1 MSNTSIKH
9 VIVGTAGHIDH
20 GKSTLIEALTGT
32 HPDRLEEE
40 KRRGITIDLGF
51 AFLEEEGVR
60 YGFVDVPGH
69 ERFVKNMLAG
79 ASGID
84 LVLLVIAAD
93 ELIKPQTREHFDICR
108 LLGVQRGV
116 IALTKSDLADG
127 DTRGLARMEVEEF
140 VKGTFLA
147 TAPIIEVSAKTQLGL
162 AELKT
167 ALREAAKEID
177 AKDTGRYFRLPID
190 RSFAVKGF
198 GSVVTGTLYSGHIAL
213 GDEVELLPPG
223 KILRVRGLQTGGKSV
238 QRAAAGQRTAVN
250 VAGIEHTAIQRGM
263 VLSSRGRLRAARR
276 ADVRLELLPGA
287 PPLKQ
292 RAQVHFHAGT
302 LETIA
307 EVYLVGARELAPGG
321 SALAQLRLRDDAVLV
336 RGDRFIVRQFSPV
349 VTIGGGMVLDPHAR
363 RFAAKDTGRAQFL
376 GILEKG
382 SQEEILQAMAERNI
396 LGITAGEIIV
406 RTGWVEQ
413 EIQSAAKSL
422 CDKKLIR
429 IASSEPL
436 ILIAETVFA
445 EIGKKLL
452 ARAERFH
459 KENPLL
465 PGITREELKA
475 SLGRR
480 VRPETFATALHL
492 LLEQKQITLQ
502 GEFIKKAG
510 AQITLAPEELRAQEQ
525 ITQAFS
531 KAGLAV
537 PSVKEVLAQLKI
549 ETARAE
555 KLLQILLREKVLVR
569 VSADLIFHRDALDAL
584 TGLLRQYKK
593 AKGDRIGVPAF
604 KELTGITRKYAIPL
618 LEYLDRQRQT
628 QRAGDER
635 VIL

>member
-1 MSNTSIKH
+1 MSNSTKS

-116 IALTKSDLADG
+116 IALTKSDLADS
-127 DTRGLARMEVEEF
+127 DTRELARMEIEEF
-140 VKGTFLA
+140 VKRTFLA
-147 TAPIIEVSAKTQLGL
+147 NAPIVEVSAKTQQGL
-162 AELKT
+162 AELKA
-167 ALREAAKEID
+167 ALREAAREIN

-198 GSVVTGTLYSGHIAL
+198 GSVVTGTLFSGYVAV
-213 GDEVELLPPG
+213 GDEVELLPSG

-238 QRAAAGQRTAVN
+238 ERAEAGQRAAVN
-250 VAGIEHTAIQRGM
+250 LAGIEHTAIQRGM
-263 VLSSRGRLRAARR
+263 TLSSRGRLRTTRR
-276 ADVRLELLPGA
+276 ADVRLELLPGV
-287 PPLKQ
+287 PILKH

-302 LETIA
+302 LETVG
-307 EVYLVGARELAPGG
+307 EVYLLGARELAPGG
-321 SALAQLRLRDDAVLV
+321 NALAQIRLQVEAVLV

-349 VTIGGGMVLDPHAR
+349 VTIGGGVVLDPHAR
-363 RFAAKDTGRAQFL
+363 RFSAKDTGRAQFL
-376 GILEKG
+376 EMLEKG
-382 SQEEILQAMAERNI
+382 SREDVLRAMAERNI
-396 LGITAGEIIV
+396 LGITAEEIVV
-406 RTGWVEQ
+406 RTGWIEE
-413 EIQSAAKSL
+413 EIQSAARALADKSL
-422 CDKKLIR
+422 VR
-429 IASSEPL
+429 IVPSEPL
-436 ILIAETVFA
+436 ILIAEALFA

-452 ARAERFH
+452 ARVERFH

-480 VRPETFATALHL
+480 VRPEAFATALQL
-492 LLEQKQITLQ
+492 LLEQKKITLQ

-510 AQITLAPEELRAQEQ
+510 TEITLAPEELRAREQ
-525 ITQAFS
+525 ITQAFA

-537 PSVKEVLAQLKI
+537 PSVKEVLARLKI

-569 VSADLIFHRDALDAL
+569 VSMDLIFHRDALEAL
-584 TGLLRQYKK
+584 TGLLAQYKK
-593 AKGDRIGVPAF
+593 LKGDRIGVPAF

-628 QRAGDER
+628 RRAGDER

>member
-1 MSNTSIKH
+1 MSNSTKSI
-9 VIVGTAGHIDH
+9 IVGTAGHIDH

-116 IALTKSDLADG
+116 IALTKSDLADS
-127 DTRGLARMEVEEF
+127 DTRGLARMEIEDYVR
-140 VKGTFLA
+140 GTFLA
-147 TAPIIEVSAKTQLGL
+147 GAPVVEVSAKTRQGL

-167 ALREAAKEID
+167 ALREAARQIS

-198 GSVVTGTLYSGHIAL
+198 GSVVTGTLFSGHVAV

-223 KILRVRGLQTGGKSV
+223 KLLRVRGLQTGGKSV
-238 QRAAAGQRTAVN
+238 ERAEAGQRTAVN
-250 VAGIEHTAIQRGM
+250 LAGIEHTAIQRGM
-263 VLSSRGRLRAARR
+263 VLTARGRLRTTRR
-276 ADVRLELLPGA
+276 ADVWLELLPGA
-287 PPLKQ
+287 PPLKH

-302 LETIA
+302 LETIG
-307 EVYLVGARELAPGG
+307 EVYLLGAREAAPGG
-321 SALAQLRLRDDAVLV
+321 SALAQIRLQDEAVLV

-349 VTIGGGMVLDPHAR
+349 VTIGGGVVLDPLAR
-363 RFAAKDTGRAQFL
+363 RFSAKDTGRAQFL
-376 GILEKG
+376 TALEKG
-382 SQEEILQAMAERNI
+382 SREEILRSMAERNI
-396 LGITAGEIIV
+396 LGITAEEIIV
-406 RTGWVEQ
+406 RTGWLER
-413 EIQSAAKSL
+413 EIESAAKTL
-422 CDKKLIR
+422 ADKNLIR
-429 IASSEPL
+429 IVSSQPL
-436 ILIAETVFA
+436 ILIDETRFA
-445 EIGKKLL
+445 GIGKKLQ
-452 ARAERFH
+452 ARVERFH

-480 VRPETFATALHL
+480 VRAETFAAALQL
-492 LLEQKQITLQ
+492 LLEQRKITLQ

-510 AQITLAPEELRAQEQ
+510 TEITLAPEELRAQEQ
-525 ITQAFS
+525 ITQAFA

-569 VSADLIFHRDALDAL
+569 VSADLIFHRDALNAL
-584 TGLLRQYKK
+584 TGLLAQYKK
-593 AKGDRIGVPAF
+593 SKGERIGVPAF

-628 QRAGDER
+628 RRAGDER

>member
-1 MSNTSIKH
+1 MSNSAKSI
-9 VIVGTAGHIDH
+9 IVGTAGHIDH

-84 LVLLVIAAD
+84 LVLLVIAVD

-116 IALTKSDLADG
+116 IALTKSDLADI
-127 DTRGLARMEVEEF
+127 DTRELARLEVEEF
-140 VKGTFLA
+140 VKGTFLEG
-147 TAPIIEVSAKTQLGL
+147 APIIEVSAKTRQGL
-162 AELKT
+162 AELKR
-167 ALREAAKEID
+167 ALGEAAREIRAKEV
-177 AKDTGRYFRLPID
+177 GRYFRLPID
-190 RSFAVKGF
+190 RSFAVKGL
-198 GSVVTGTLYSGHIAL
+198 GSVVTGTLFSGHVAV

-223 KILRVRGLQTGGKSV
+223 KLLRVRGLQTGGKSV
-238 QRAAAGQRTAVN
+238 ERAEAGQRTAVN
-250 VAGIEHTAIQRGM
+250 LAGIEHTAIQRGM
-263 VLSSRGRLRAARR
+263 VLTSRGRLRTTRR
-276 ADVRLELLPGA
+276 TDVRLELLPGA
-287 PPLKQ
+287 PPLKH

-302 LETIA
+302 LETIG
-307 EVYLVGARELAPGG
+307 EGYLLTARELAPGG
-321 SALAQLRLRDDAVLV
+321 SALAQLRLQDEAVLV

-349 VTIGGGMVLDPHAR
+349 VTIGGGVVLDPLAR
-363 RFAAKDTGRAQFL
+363 RFSAKDTVRAQFL
-376 GILEKG
+376 TTLEKG
-382 SQEEILQAMAERNI
+382 SRDDILRAMAERNI
-396 LGITAGEIIV
+396 LGITGEEIIV
-406 RTGWVEQ
+406 RTGWIEA
-413 EIQSAAKSL
+413 EIQLAVKTLA
-422 CDKKLIR
+422 DTNLIR
-429 IASSEPL
+429 IVSNEPL
-436 ILIAETVFA
+436 ILMSETLFA

-452 ARAERFH
+452 ARVERFH

-465 PGITREELKA
+465 PGITREELKT

-480 VRPETFATALHL
+480 VRPETFAAAVQM
-492 LLEQKQITLQ
+492 LLEQNKINLQ

-510 AQITLAPEELRAQEQ
+510 AEITLAPEELRAQEQ
-525 ITQAFS
+525 ITQAFA

-537 PSVKEVLAQLKI
+537 PSVKEVLAQLKM
-549 ETARAE
+549 ETTRAE

-569 VSADLIFHRDALDAL
+569 VSADLIFHRDALNVL
-584 TGLLRQYKK
+584 TRLLAQYKK
-593 AKGDRIGVPAF
+593 SKGDRIGVPAF

-628 QRAGDER
+628 RRAGDER